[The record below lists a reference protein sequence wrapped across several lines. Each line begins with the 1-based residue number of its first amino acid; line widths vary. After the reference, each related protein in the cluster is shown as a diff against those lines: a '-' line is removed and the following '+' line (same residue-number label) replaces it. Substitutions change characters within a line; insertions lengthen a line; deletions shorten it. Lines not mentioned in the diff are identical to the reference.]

1 MNITKD
7 FEETGMS
14 FLEYKNKE
22 EKILDSYRCGSI
34 TRKVM
39 HMLLEDNRKA
49 YNEWQE
55 YRRGVID
62 MTSSMK
68 EQLEQREQLKRMS
81 VIDVTSMRERLE
93 QLKRD
98 MTGVIDV
105 TPMKERLEQLE
116 QLEHPDRTGVIDV
129 NSMKE
134 QLERMDEAQKR
145 MRARRDEIANQWAKA
160 YTEDGK
166 VKVRKGCAGLPL
178 VDMTVLEARLL
189 AAQILSLTNPKKK
202 RS

>member
-1 MNITKD
+1 MDNTK
-7 FEETGMS
+7 ETGMS
-14 FLEYKNKE
+14 FLEYKDKE
-22 EKILDSYRCGSI
+22 AEILKAYHRGSI

-39 HMLLEDNRKA
+39 YMLLEDNRKA

-55 YRRGVID
+55 YRRNP
-62 MTSSMK
+62 
-68 EQLEQREQLKRMS
+68 
-81 VIDVTSMRERLE
+81 IDVTPMWKRME

-98 MTGVIDV
+98 LTGVIDV
-105 TPMKERLEQLE
+105 TPMKEQLE
-116 QLEHPDRTGVIDV
+116 RMEHPDRMGVIDV
-129 NSMKE
+129 TSMKE
-134 QLERMDEAQKR
+134 QLDRMEEAQKR

-160 YTEDGK
+160 YAEDGK
-166 VKVRKGCAGLPL
+166 IKVRRGCAGLPL

>member
-1 MNITKD
+1 MDNTK
-7 FEETGMS
+7 ETGMT

-22 EKILDSYRCGSI
+22 EKILDSYRGGSI

-39 HMLLEDNRKA
+39 YMLLEDNRKA

-55 YRRGVID
+55 YRRNPID
-62 MTSSMK
+62 VTSMK
-68 EQLEQREQLKRMS
+68 EQLDRM
-81 VIDVTSMRERLE
+81 E
-93 QLKRD
+93 
-98 MTGVIDV
+98 
-105 TPMKERLEQLE
+105 
-116 QLEHPDRTGVIDV
+116 
-129 NSMKE
+129 
-134 QLERMDEAQKR
+134 EAQKR

-160 YTEDGK
+160 YAEDGK
-166 VKVRKGCAGLPL
+166 IKVRKGCAGLPL